1 MTSQRSVYL
10 DFNATTPPHPE
21 ALEAMLPYYKDNY
34 GNASALHR
42 KGRAAHAALEESRT
56 IIGDCLGTE
65 SVDIIF
71 TSGGTESNN
80 FAIRGTAFK
89 NRKLGNHIITSSI
102 EHLSVLEVCR
112 SLKLEGFDITY
123 LKPDKCGLI
132 NPADVEKAIKDTT
145 ILVSVMHVNN
155 EVGTIEPIK
164 EIAKV
169 VKRTNENRKPKTEN
183 RIYFHTDSV
192 QAMGKIAI
200 DVEELGIDLLS
211 ISAHKIYGPKGTGAL
226 YIRKV
231 TEIQPYCYGGHQ
243 ERNLRAGTENI
254 PAIVGFAKAAELA
267 VMNLK
272 ENKRIGI
279 LRDSLCKGLLSKI
292 SDVKINGDLNKG
304 VSNTL
309 SLAFAGV
316 DADSLAVNMDIKG
329 IFASAGSACTSGA
342 PEASRVLEAMGIEPR
357 YAKGSIRFS
366 LGISTTDSDISYC
379 IETIPA
385 LVEHLRLTHINT

>member
-1 MTSQRSVYL
+1 MTSQRFVYL
-10 DFNATTPPHPE
+10 DYNATTPPCLE
-21 ALEAMLPYYKDNY
+21 VLEAMLPYYQENY

-42 KGRAAHAALEESRT
+42 KGRQARSAVEESRT
-56 IIGDCLGTE
+56 TIGDCLSTE

-80 FAIRGTAFK
+80 FAIKATALK
-89 NRKLGNHIITSSI
+89 NRKLGNHIITASI

-112 SLKLEGFDITY
+112 SLESEGFEITY
-123 LKPDKCGLI
+123 LKPDKYGLI
-132 NPADVEKAIKDTT
+132 KPADVEKAIKDTT
-145 ILVSVMHVNN
+145 ILVSVMYVNN

-169 VKRTNENRKPKTEN
+169 IKNANVQRATHNAG

-192 QAMGKIAI
+192 QAMGKVAI

-211 ISAHKIYGPKGTGAL
+211 ISAHKIYGPKGIGAL
-226 YIRKV
+226 YIRKG
-231 TEIQPYCYGGHQ
+231 TEIQPYFYGGHQ
-243 ERNLRAGTENI
+243 ERNLRAGTENV
-254 PAIVGFAKAAELA
+254 PAIVGFARAAELA
-267 VMNLK
+267 AINLK
-272 ENKRIGI
+272 ESNRIGI
-279 LRDSLCKGLLSKI
+279 LRDSLCKGLLARI

-309 SLAFAGV
+309 NLAFAGV

-329 IFASAGSACTSGA
+329 IFVSAGSACTSGA
-342 PEASRVLEAMGIEPR
+342 PEASRVLEAMGVEPR

-366 LGISTTDSDISYC
+366 LGIGTTDSDISYC
-379 IETIPA
+379 IETIPGM
-385 LVEHLRLTHINT
+385 VEHLRSVHTS

>member
-1 MTSQRSVYL
+1 MTSQRFVYL
-10 DFNATTPPHPE
+10 DCNATTPPRPE
-21 ALEAMLPYYKDNY
+21 VLEAMLPYYKENY
-34 GNASALHR
+34 GNASALYR
-42 KGRAAHAALEESRT
+42 KGRQARSAVEESRT
-56 IIGDCLGTE
+56 IIGDCLSTE

-80 FAIRGTAFK
+80 FAIRGTALK

-112 SLKLEGFDITY
+112 SLESEGFEITY
-123 LKPDKCGLI
+123 LKPDKYGLV
-132 NPADVEKAIKDTT
+132 NPTDVEKAIKDTT

-164 EIAKV
+164 KIAKV
-169 VKRTNENRKPKTEN
+169 VKRINENRKPKTEN

-192 QAMGKIAI
+192 QAMGKVAI
-200 DVEELGIDLLS
+200 DVEELEIDLLS
-211 ISAHKIYGPKGTGAL
+211 ISAHKVYGPKGIGVL
-226 YIRKV
+226 YIRKG

-243 ERNLRAGTENI
+243 ERNLRAGTENV

-272 ENKRIGI
+272 ENRRIGT
-279 LRDSLCKGLLSKI
+279 LRDSLCKGLLARI

-309 SLAFAGV
+309 SLAFAGL
-316 DADSLAVNMDIKG
+316 DADSLAVNMDMKG
-329 IFASAGSACTSGA
+329 IFVSAGSACTSGA
-342 PEASRVLEAMGIEPR
+342 PEASRVLEAMGVEPR

-366 LGISTTDSDISYC
+366 LGISTTDRDISYC
-379 IETIPA
+379 VETIPD
-385 LVEHLRLTHINT
+385 LVEHLRLAHTG